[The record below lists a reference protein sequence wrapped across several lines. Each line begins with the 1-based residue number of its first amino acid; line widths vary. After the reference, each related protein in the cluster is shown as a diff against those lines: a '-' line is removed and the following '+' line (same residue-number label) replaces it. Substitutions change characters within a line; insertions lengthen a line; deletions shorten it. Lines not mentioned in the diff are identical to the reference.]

1 MAQRDEAATVAGEG
15 DHSLWPKHHR
25 VYLILKQEIND
36 GLYSDSEP
44 LQGELRLAE
53 RFNVSR
59 ITIRTAMARL
69 TEEGMVQRQRGR
81 GTFARA
87 GGATP
92 SPVAASLS
100 GNIENLLALGLETDV
115 VLIDSTFVVAP
126 PAICRMMTMPEGTV
140 MQRAVR
146 VRSLDGVPFSHLTT
160 WLPEKIGRSFT
171 ADEMRRVPL
180 LALIERAGHSVK
192 RAQQSIS
199 AKLAS
204 PEVAGLL
211 QVEPGEPLLAVRRRV
226 FDAAGQVVE
235 HISGLYRPD
244 TYEHHMEFD
253 RNSGASTEVWTARG
267 TSDDAFGSGG

>member
-1 MAQRDEAATVAGEG
+1 MAQRDEAEKVTG
-15 DHSLWPKHHR
+15 DSDRSLWPKHHR

-44 LQGELRLAE
+44 LQGELGLAE

-59 ITIRTAMARL
+59 ITIRTAMARM

-81 GTFARA
+81 GTFARKS
-87 GGATP
+87 GAAA
-92 SPVAASLS
+92 SAVMASLS
-100 GNIENLLALGLETDV
+100 GNIENLIALGLETDV
-115 VLIDSTFVVAP
+115 VLVESNFVVAP
-126 PAICRMMTMPEGTV
+126 TEICRMMDKPEGTV

-160 WLPEKIGRSFT
+160 WLPEEIGRSFT
-171 ADEMRRVPL
+171 ADEMRSMPL
-180 LALIERAGHSVK
+180 LALIERAGHPVTK
-192 RAQQSIS
+192 AQQSIS

-204 PEVAGLL
+204 PEVARLL

-226 FDAAGQVVE
+226 FNEAGQVVE

-244 TYEHHMEFD
+244 TYEHRMEFD
-253 RNSGASTEVWTARG
+253 RNPSASAEVWTASATG
-267 TSDDAFGSGG
+267 DELDG